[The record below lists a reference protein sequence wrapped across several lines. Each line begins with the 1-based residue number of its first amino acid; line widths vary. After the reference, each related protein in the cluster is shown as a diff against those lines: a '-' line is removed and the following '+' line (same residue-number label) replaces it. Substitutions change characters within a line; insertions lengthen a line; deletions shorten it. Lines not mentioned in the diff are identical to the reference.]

1 MPLKNL
7 QKKKSYVSFSNMS
20 LTTKLTSNKIKD
32 MEGVVKYMN
41 REIRRTMPL
50 LPISIVMQLTD
61 LTARQIRYYEEHE
74 LVQPARTEGNR
85 RMFSLNDVDILL
97 EIKDLL
103 DQGINMAGIKKVF
116 AMKNQPLEQQKK
128 DITDADLR
136 RILREE
142 MQQAQRMQRTSI
154 RQGDLSRFFQ

>member
-1 MPLKNL
+1 MTLTRNITSCIINL
-7 QKKKSYVSFSNMS
+7 VKGKVKEMS
-20 LTTKLTSNKIKD
+20 K
-32 MEGVVKYMN
+32 
-41 REIRRTMPL
+41 EIRKTMPL

-74 LVQPARTEGNR
+74 LITPARTEGNR

-116 AMKNQPLEQQKK
+116 AMKNEPVLANQAKTE
-128 DITDADLR
+128 ITDDDLR

-142 MQQAQRMQRTSI
+142 MHQAQRMQKSSI
-154 RQGDLSRFFQ
+154 RQGDLSRFFL

>member
-1 MPLKNL
+1 
-7 QKKKSYVSFSNMS
+7 MS

-32 MEGVVKYMN
+32 MKGVVKYMN